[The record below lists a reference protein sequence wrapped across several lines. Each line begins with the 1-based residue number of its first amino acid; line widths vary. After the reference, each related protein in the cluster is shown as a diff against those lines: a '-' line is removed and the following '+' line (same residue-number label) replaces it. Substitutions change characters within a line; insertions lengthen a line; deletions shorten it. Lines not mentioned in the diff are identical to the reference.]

1 MSIWVFLLLRIVY
14 LNIIINIWNCSISF
28 IVDMNTAYY
37 VKREKI
43 DFVVFFLLIKVLLL
57 TGTLRWSIGAQ
68 QAPLS
73 SHFFVKVVLS
83 KFEFNLPTLVCYHL
97 VSSSPPSQTGLSPD
111 CRETP
116 PDLTLKYCK
125 VTNVKPFCC
134 HGFTLH
140 QNLCNLQCRWISAHG
155 AKSV

>member
-1 MSIWVFLLLRIVY
+1 
-14 LNIIINIWNCSISF
+14 
-28 IVDMNTAYY
+28 MNTAYY

-83 KFEFNLPTLVCYHL
+83 KFEFNLPTQY
-97 VSSSPPSQTGLSPD
+97 
-111 CRETP
+111 
-116 PDLTLKYCK
+116 Y
-125 VTNVKPFCC
+125 TNTCDTRHRTK
-134 HGFTLH
+134 
-140 QNLCNLQCRWISAHG
+140 ND
-155 AKSV
+155 